1 MSAFRQATEN
11 GRAFAGLQRNNGG
24 VIIPSVRV
32 IPIPSGL
39 WRCVERPIGAVVGPL
54 ILASGLSAQ
63 TAPVPTL
70 PLPPQAPPG
79 TGATP
84 KTPVTGASATDTA
97 APAQWD
103 YGLGVGVGYDSN
115 IDFRMPDGPSSWAL
129 TPRGNVARLF
139 RSPQGQ
145 LRLGGTANWI
155 GYQSQDALSRYNADF
170 SLDGS
175 YRSSVNTTW
184 TVGAAYQLGY
194 SDRSQVLGEQGV
206 MLPLVKTRTSAAR
219 LGVVRAVGVQT
230 AVRLQGRFFR
240 TEFNEEDIET
250 FGLSNGQSVR
260 ATAGLERRFASRNT
274 AAVEYSLEAAEREG
288 AQAYLTHFGSLQWN
302 YFVTP
307 RSGLLLEAG
316 ASYTPESVEAGLER
330 REYFYGGASFT
341 RQVGAS
347 TVSLIARR
355 EVLPAFGLGVSRA
368 QNRFGL
374 SARIPIRH
382 VWSLLLSGAYR
393 MADVP
398 EGTTDDYGN
407 RNEATLALTRRL
419 GQHFEVSGEGRYRR
433 RGATDVSPEIDQ
445 FLAGVFISL
454 VGPSSISG
462 GQSGR

>member
-1 MSAFRQATEN
+1 M
-11 GRAFAGLQRNNGG
+11 
-24 VIIPSVRV
+24 RV

-84 KTPVTGASATDTA
+84 KTPATGAGVTDTA
-97 APAQWD
+97 PPAQWD
-103 YGLGVGVGYDSN
+103 YGLGVGVAYDSN

-155 GYQSQDALSRYNADF
+155 GYQSEDALSRYNADF
-170 SLDGS
+170 GLDGS

-184 TVGAAYQLGY
+184 TVGASYQLGY

-206 MLPLVKTRTSAAR
+206 MLPLVKTQTSAAR
-219 LGVVRAVGVQT
+219 LAVVRAVGVQT

-260 ATAGLERRFASRNT
+260 GTAGLERRFASRNT

-341 RQVGAS
+341 RQVGVS

-393 MADVP
+393 MADIP
-398 EGTTDDYGN
+398 EGAPDDYGN
-407 RNEATLALTRRL
+407 RNEATVALTRRL

-454 VGPSSISG
+454 VGPSSTSG